1 MGFPAVDQPVAL
13 PLPFELDKG
22 TYMKSFQCLVY
33 ARKLWKLWNFE
44 LSLLSAEQS
53 LQYRIPGTWKTFFF
67 DFRLDYRAT
76 RNTKS
81 FRVCIFEWTWS
92 SKNLAS
98 TPIRA
103 ALPLASL
110 EFVGYGCHAPPG
122 PIIQSPCLRTMYS
135 CFSIGFF
142 SMRSS
147 HNSRS
152 DDTMIFRRFFC
163 GSSQKV
169 GGEIY
174 SNGCLPICLNQ
185 ISILL
190 VFDMNPWTR
199 TRVTPNAKSK
209 GIPILSVP
217 CSWSALWS
225 HGKVPSSCKGDLT
238 WAQRSLASA
247 VVAN

>member
-122 PIIQSPCLRTMYS
+122 PIIQSPCLRAMYS

-147 HNSRS
+147 HSSRS

-169 GGEIY
+169 GGRDLFKWLS
-174 SNGCLPICLNQ
+174 SNLFESNLYPFGVWHESLDKNKSHPKRKIQ
-185 ISILL
+185 
-190 VFDMNPWTR
+190 R
-199 TRVTPNAKSK
+199 YPN
-209 GIPILSVP
+209 
-217 CSWSALWS
+217 
-225 HGKVPSSCKGDLT
+225 T
-238 WAQRSLASA
+238 
-247 VVAN
+247 